1 MKAQT
6 IYESLDRIRSL
17 VERNTL
23 PDGTIPTDD
32 KKIGIT
38 LEHCETVIRDALE
51 NECCKNRDL

>member
-6 IYESLDRIRSL
+6 IYDSLDRIRSL

-32 KKIGIT
+32 KKIEIT

-51 NECCKNRDL
+51 NECCKNQDL

>member
-1 MKAQT
+1 MKVQI
-6 IYESLDRIRSL
+6 IYDCLERIRSL
-17 VERNTL
+17 VEFNTL

-32 KKIGIT
+32 KKIEIT

>member
-32 KKIGIT
+32 KKIEIT

>member
-1 MKAQT
+1 MKVQT

-17 VERNTL
+17 VERYTL

-32 KKIGIT
+32 KKIEIT

-51 NECCKNRDL
+51 NE

>member
-1 MKAQT
+1 MKVQP

-32 KKIGIT
+32 KKIEIT

-51 NECCKNRDL
+51 NECCKNWDL

>member
-32 KKIGIT
+32 KKIEIT

-51 NECCKNRDL
+51 SQ

>member
-1 MKAQT
+1 MKVQT

-17 VERNTL
+17 VERYTL

-32 KKIGIT
+32 KKIEIT

-51 NECCKNRDL
+51 NKCCKNRDL